1 MFMKKF
7 LLLFT
12 LCVVLSS
19 CSFESEGVFTDD
31 TTEEYELYDYYVDSY
46 GNEGIVA
53 YIHQSTSSERKYVIV
68 ISADESY
75 QSWGPMGERVYKS
88 DSVSS
93 SVCRSSGFGVAVL
106 QAMHSIGIDRYPAQ
120 SWCDSKNEKE
130 EYPRAGSWRL
140 PSFHEFG
147 LIRGANGS
155 KIESLNSALKGIGG
169 TPILTDH
176 LYWTCAEDFDNY
188 ITINGEDSDYDRE
201 NRAVITSPMNATYS
215 NKERWLKKN
224 RYYARAI
231 KYVYYHD

>member
-1 MFMKKF
+1 MSFV
-7 LLLFT
+7 LF
-12 LCVVLSS
+12 CS

-53 YIHQSTSSERKYVIV
+53 YIRQSTDSERKYIIV

-93 SVCRSSGFGVAVL
+93 SVCNASGFGVAVL
-106 QAMHSIGIDRYPAQ
+106 QAMRSIGIDRYPAQ
-120 SWCDSKNEKE
+120 SWCNSKNEQE

-140 PSFHEFG
+140 PSYYEFG
-147 LIRGANGS
+147 LIRGTNGS
-155 KIESLNSALKGIGG
+155 KVESLNSALKGIGG
-169 TPILTDH
+169 TPILTSQK
-176 LYWTCAEDFDNY
+176 YWTCTEDFDNY
-188 ITINGEDSDYDRE
+188 ITIEGKDCNYDRE
-201 NRAVITSPMNATYS
+201 NRAVITSPINTTHS

-224 RYYARAI
+224 KYHVRAI
-231 KYVYYHD
+231 KYVYYHY

>member
-1 MFMKKF
+1 MKKI
-7 LLLFT
+7 LLIFISFILF
-12 LCVVLSS
+12 CS

-53 YIHQSTSSERKYVIV
+53 YIHQSTNSERKYIIV

-75 QSWGPMGERVYKS
+75 QSWGPMGEMVYKS

-93 SVCRSSGFGVAVL
+93 SVCRAVGFGVAVL
-106 QAMHSIGIDRYPAQ
+106 QAMRSIGIDRYPAQ
-120 SWCDSKNEKE
+120 SWCNSKNEQE

-140 PSFHEFG
+140 SSFNEFG

-155 KIESLNSALKGIGG
+155 RIESLNSALKGIGG
-169 TPILTDH
+169 TPILTDRI
-176 LYWTCAEDFDNY
+176 YWTCTEDFDDY
-188 ITINGEDSDYDRE
+188 ITIEGEDCDYDRE
-201 NRAVITSPMNATYS
+201 NRAVITSPINTTYS

-224 RYYARAI
+224 RYYVRAI
-231 KYVYYHD
+231 KYVYYHY